1 MATRTENLVFRPQA
15 HEGNGVGG
23 GLPPGPRTPGVVQTL
38 AWMNR
43 PIPFMERC
51 RERYGRI
58 FSVGLGPDDDV
69 VMVADPQLAKEV
81 LTGDPAIYLAGET
94 NGIFRPVIGPNSILL
109 LDGESHMHQRR
120 ILLKGFGASHG
131 ARFADQVLEIAQ
143 RQIASWEVGRRLKL
157 AEEMEAISF
166 EAIMSVVFD
175 DRFAQSQDELRSLI
189 PEMMDRCDSLFT
201 LIPWFRRELA
211 GTTPWAKLMR
221 VVDRID
227 ALLLEMIS
235 ARRDDPLTQFREDVV
250 SLLLRAEHE
259 DGTPLS
265 DREVRDELLTLIIA
279 GYETTTNGLAWA
291 LERLLHS
298 PEKMERLTA
307 EVEAGDDLYLD
318 AVVREALRARPV
330 IPVVARHL
338 AETVELGGYVI
349 PAGRTLMVSIYLVHT
364 DRETYPEPE
373 QFRPERFL
381 AGTPEGAAW
390 IPFGGGVR
398 RCLGARFA
406 ELELK
411 VVLGQIVASAR
422 LSPAGRSA
430 EGVKRKRFT
439 FAPERGAEAVVDE
452 LLPPRAAVSGR
463 RFRPED
469 RRLAEPGRSSRAAP
483 RSIG

>member
-1 MATRTENLVFRPQA
+1 MAIRTEDATSGFQSRQGNDAA
-15 HEGNGVGG
+15 HRF
-23 GLPPGPRTPGVVQTL
+23 PPGPRTPGAVQTL

-58 FSVGLGPDDDV
+58 FSMGLGPGDDV
-69 VMVADPQLAKEV
+69 VMLADPQLAKEV
-81 LTGDPAIYLAGET
+81 LTGDPAIYRAGET

-131 ARFADQVLEIAQ
+131 ARFADQVREIAQ
-143 RQIASWEVGRRLKL
+143 RQIACWEVGQRLKL
-157 AEEMEAISF
+157 TEEMEAISF

-211 GTTPWAKLMR
+211 GATPWAKLMR

-235 ARRDDPLTQFREDVV
+235 DRRGDPLTQFREDVV

-259 DGTPLS
+259 DETPLS

-291 LERLLHS
+291 LERLLRS
-298 PEKMERLTA
+298 PEKLERLTA

-422 LSPAGRSA
+422 LSPVGRSA

-439 FAPERGAEAVVDE
+439 FAPERGAAATVDR
-452 LLPPRAAVSGR
+452 LLSPRAPVAAR
-463 RFRPED
+463 RFRPTGP
-469 RRLAEPGRSSRAAP
+469 RVAAP
-483 RSIG
+483 R